1 MATPQQIRPIA
12 ICLFS
17 QNGAILSAEGYDP
30 VKNETFYRPLGGG
43 IHFGET
49 SREALVREVRE
60 EIGAEITQLRYLG
73 TLENLFIYDG
83 QPGHE
88 IVFVYD
94 AVFVD
99 SSLYEQAHLVG
110 REDDGFSFKAVWKL
124 LAELQKGLN
133 PIYPD
138 GLLTLLQQHNYF

>member
-1 MATPQQIRPIA
+1 MTPQQIRPIV

-30 VKNETFYRPLGGG
+30 VKNEIFYRPLGGG

-49 SREALVREVRE
+49 SRETLAREVRE

-73 TLENLFIYDG
+73 TLENLFVYDG

-99 SSLYEQAHLVG
+99 SALYEQAHLVG
-110 REDDGFSFKAVWKL
+110 REDDGFSFKAVWKP
-124 LAELQKGLN
+124 LAELRQGSA
-133 PIYPD
+133 PIYPT
-138 GLLTLLQQHNYF
+138 GLLELLHQHGYA